1 MTTAAKVHLWNTC
14 VGAVSVGDGPV
25 ARFQYADEFL
35 DSHIELSPLK
45 MPLRAGVFSFPEL
58 PVKTFRGLPGLLS
71 DSLPDKFGNAV
82 IDAWLRSQGRDISSL
97 NAVERLCYTGTR
109 GMGALEYEPA
119 LLDESAEGE
128 RVEVEALA
136 ALANDVLNAR
146 REARAELRH
155 DTTRFASIL
164 KVGSSAGGAR
174 AKALIGWN
182 EETGEVR
189 SGQVALPKGF
199 GYWLMKFDGLDG
211 NGDKEGDDVKG
222 YGRIEYAYHLMAKA
236 AGIEMAEC
244 RLWRKRH
251 FMTRRFDRL
260 ADGGKLH
267 VQTLGA
273 LAHLDFNAPRV
284 NSYEQ
289 ALSVTRRVVPDAQ
302 ALAQLFRR
310 MVFNVVAWNCD
321 DHVKNI
327 SYAMTQDGE
336 WHLAPAYDVCYAYNP
351 AGDWTSA
358 HQMLVNGKARGIADE
373 DMIACAKEANLSAA
387 RAKAVIGEVR
397 SAVARWRELAD
408 AAGVRPGHARQIA
421 AQLSRLVVSR

>member
-25 ARFQYADEFL
+25 VRFQYADEFL
-35 DSHIELSPLK
+35 DSHIQLSPLK

-58 PVKTFRGLPGLLS
+58 PVNTFKGLPGLLS

-82 IDAWLRSQGRDISSL
+82 IDAWLRSRGREVSSL

-109 GMGALEYEPA
+109 GMGALEYDPA

-136 ALANDVLNAR
+136 ALADEVLNER
-146 REARAELRH
+146 RGARAELCH
-155 DTTRFASIL
+155 DTTRFAPIL

-189 SGQVALPKGF
+189 SGQVVLPKDF

-211 NGDKEGDDVKG
+211 NGDKDGDDVKG

-236 AGIEMAEC
+236 AEIEMTEC

-260 ADGGKLH
+260 ADGAKLH

-289 ALSVTRRVVPDAQ
+289 ALSVTRRIVPDAQ

-327 SYAMTQDGE
+327 SYAMTRDGE

-351 AGDWTSA
+351 SGDWTSA
-358 HQMLVNGKARGIADE
+358 HQMLVNGKARGITDD
-373 DMIACAKEANLSAA
+373 DMVACAKEANLSAA
-387 RAKAVIGEVR
+387 RARVIIGEVR
-397 SAVARWRELAD
+397 DAVARWLEFAD
-408 AAGVRPGHARQIA
+408 AAEVRPAHARQIA
-421 AQLSRLVVSR
+421 DRLSRDS